1 MSAALF
7 DLSGRTALITGST
20 RGIGKALARG
30 LGAAGARVI
39 ISARDREQTS
49 AVAAS
54 LRDEGILAHDCPF
67 DVTDTEQVVRAVA
80 TCEAGFGPI
89 DILVNNAGIQ
99 RRGPL
104 LDLDPADWR
113 AVMSTNL
120 DAVFAVSREVA
131 RAMIPR
137 GRGKIISI
145 ASLMSEVAR
154 PGTAPYAAAK
164 GGVKMLTR
172 AMCPWPAGQRHRAR
186 LFRNRTDRRAR
197 GRSGVRRLD
206 PRPHPGGTLGAG
218 GRPGRRRGIPG
229 VRCLRL
235 RQWPDALC
243 RWRRAGGPLAAD
255 GRFNRHPFE
264 AVTL

>member
-137 GRGKIISI
+137 GRGKIIRI

-172 AMCPWPAGQRHRAR
+172 AMCVEWAVHGLQVNAIGPGYFATELTAALVADPAFDAWIRGRTPAGRW
-186 LFRNRTDRRAR
+186 
-197 GRSGVRRLD
+197 GRVEDLVGAAVFLASGASDFVNGQTLYVD
-206 PRPHPGGTLGAG
+206 GGVLAG
-218 GRPGRRRGIPG
+218 
-229 VRCLRL
+229 L
-235 RQWPDALC
+235 
-243 RWRRAGGPLAAD
+243 
-255 GRFNRHPFE
+255 
-264 AVTL
+264 

>member
-20 RGIGKALARG
+20 RGIGLALARG
-30 LGAAGARVI
+30 LGAAGAQVI
-39 ISARDREQTS
+39 ISARDRDQTT
-49 AVAAS
+49 AIAAS
-54 LRDEGILAHDCPF
+54 LCDEGLTVRACPF
-67 DVTDTEQVVRAVA
+67 DVTDTEQVVRAIA
-80 TCEAGFGPI
+80 ACEAEIGPI

-104 LDLDPADWR
+104 LDMDPADWR

-120 DAVFAVSREVA
+120 DAVFSVSREVA
-131 RAMIPR
+131 RSMIPR

-172 AMCPWPAGQRHRAR
+172 AMCVEWAGHGLQVNAIGPGYFATELTAALVADPAFDTWIRGRTPAGRW
-186 LFRNRTDRRAR
+186 
-197 GRSGVRRLD
+197 GRMEDLVGAAVFLASGASDFVNGQTLYVD
-206 PRPHPGGTLGAG
+206 GGVLAG
-218 GRPGRRRGIPG
+218 
-229 VRCLRL
+229 L
-235 RQWPDALC
+235 
-243 RWRRAGGPLAAD
+243 
-255 GRFNRHPFE
+255 
-264 AVTL
+264 